1 MTDLEGEM
9 MRDDNDDRRPDVPP
23 LLWGLI
29 GLLVVAAF
37 VLALGV
43 LGPVA

>member
-1 MTDLEGEM
+1 MP
-9 MRDDNDDRRPDVPP
+9 MRDDDRRPDVPP

-29 GLLVVAAF
+29 GMLVVAAF